1 MNTKRASF
9 QKKENN
15 HHELTMKWLEEFS
28 CSISVF
34 SSRRLSVP
42 LHCCVPTNR
51 NTEFIHSTSVPLVV
65 NSFNHLHKHSQP
77 SYSSFIT
84 AGVCVCVRLCAP
96 GWWMR
101 VCEWQ
106 NLKWSPAP
114 QKRVLPV
121 GSFHLEKRG
130 VRCHNGTHTQN
141 TCTRI
146 HDEWISRWSAT
157 QKQQQQSSLSELR
170 NPLISLWFRRKF
182 PELLFDIITQ
192 AAWKPSAH
200 LPDCLGCYSNPLWK
214 KSHLNPAFA
223 PVMKQLK
230 TAQNDAQ
237 YIGDPLAL
245 SSNIPVATCPL
256 TLSWHSPQTN
266 PPCIGC

>member
-1 MNTKRASF
+1 M
-9 QKKENN
+9 
-15 HHELTMKWLEEFS
+15 FS
-28 CSISVF
+28 AAEGY
-34 SSRRLSVP
+34 LSLYTAVC
-42 LHCCVPTNR
+42 LQIET
-51 NTEFIHSTSVPLVV
+51 L
-65 NSFNHLHKHSQP
+65 NSFTPLQFHLLSILSTICTNTPSHLTLVSSQQ
-77 SYSSFIT
+77 
-84 AGVCVCVRLCAP
+84 ACVCVRLCAR

-157 QKQQQQSSLSELR
+157 QKQQSSLSELR

-182 PELLFDIITQ
+182 PELLFDIITR

-214 KSHLNPAFA
+214 KEP
-223 PVMKQLK
+223 LK
-230 TAQNDAQ
+230 PGIRSSDEAAKNGTKWRTIHRRSSRSFLKYSCSN
-237 YIGDPLAL
+237 L
-245 SSNIPVATCPL
+245 SVDTL
-256 TLSWHSPQTN
+256 VTLSANQPTLHRMLEIW
-266 PPCIGC
+266 I

>member
-1 MNTKRASF
+1 
-9 QKKENN
+9 
-15 HHELTMKWLEEFS
+15 MKWLEEFS

-51 NTEFIHSTSVPLVV
+51 NTEFIHSASVPLVV

-84 AGVCVCVRLCAP
+84 AGVCVRLCAR

-157 QKQQQQSSLSELR
+157 QKQQSSLSELR

-182 PELLFDIITQ
+182 PELLFDIITR

-214 KSHLNPAFA
+214 KSHSNPAFA